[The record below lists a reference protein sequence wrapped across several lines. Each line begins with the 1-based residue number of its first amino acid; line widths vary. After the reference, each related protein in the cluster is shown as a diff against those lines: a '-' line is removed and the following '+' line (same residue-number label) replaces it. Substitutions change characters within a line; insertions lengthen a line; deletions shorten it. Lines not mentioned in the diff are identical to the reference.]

1 MFNLFIQCYTKK
13 FLQFKC
19 RSSRKEYISFI
30 LFYSLIGG
38 FLNVIITLSGIDIV
52 EIVSYLFLFI
62 QIISF
67 LPIIN
72 LTTRRLHDIGYSGF
86 LQLILIPIV
95 IFIKSSWYNNIAI
108 ILGLAFCILIIFFK
122 GTDGPNKYGPPPE
135 Y

>member
-13 FLQFKC
+13 FLQFEG
-19 RSSRKEYISFI
+19 RSDRKEYISFI
-30 LFYSLIGG
+30 LFYSFIGG
-38 FLNVIITLSGIDIV
+38 FLNVILTVSGIDIEV
-52 EIVSYLFLFI
+52 VSYLFLFI

-95 IFIKSSWYNNIAI
+95 IFIKSSEYNNIAI
-108 ILGLAFCILIIFFK
+108 IVGLAFCVLIIFFK
-122 GTDGPNKYGPPPE
+122 GTEEPNKYGPPPK